1 MGAWYIRG
9 MPFPQIE
16 LSKDASVD
24 EQLAGEIAEF
34 EKFFI
39 SELKNEPLVRS
50 ESAILKT
57 YLFWKTREKK

>member
-1 MGAWYIRG
+1 

-16 LSKDASVD
+16 LSKDTPVA
-24 EQLAGEIAEF
+24 EQFDGEVAEF

-57 YLFWKTREKK
+57 YLFWKTRETK

>member
-1 MGAWYIRG
+1 

-16 LSKDASVD
+16 LSKDATID
-24 EQLAGEIAEF
+24 EQLGGEVAEF
-34 EKFFI
+34 EKYFTT
-39 SELKNEPLVRS
+39 ELKNEPLVRS

>member
-1 MGAWYIRG
+1 

-16 LSKDASVD
+16 LSPDASVD
-24 EQLAGEIAEF
+24 EQLNEEVAEF
-34 EKFFI
+34 EKYFMVG
-39 SELKNEPLVRS
+39 LQNEPLVRS